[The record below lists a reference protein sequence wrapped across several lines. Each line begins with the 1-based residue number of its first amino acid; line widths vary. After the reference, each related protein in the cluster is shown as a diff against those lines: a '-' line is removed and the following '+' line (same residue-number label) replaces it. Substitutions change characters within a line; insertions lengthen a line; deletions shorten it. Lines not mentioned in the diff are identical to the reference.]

1 MDIDY
6 DFFRV
11 DEAFSKPQKGKIL
24 ISEPFLNDS
33 YFKRSIVFL
42 TEHSDE
48 GAVGFVL
55 NKPVNLTINEVVKDF
70 PAIDTQIS
78 IGGPVQTNTLH
89 YIHTMGD
96 IIPESIHVV
105 GDIYWGGDFNTIKEL
120 ATLDLLKTKQIK
132 FFLGYSG
139 WAAQQLE
146 EEIERDSWV
155 ITDIEPERVMAEKND
170 HFWKEMLN
178 RLGEKYRLWST
189 FPENPTMN

>member
-11 DEAFSKPQKGKIL
+11 DEAYARPQKGKIL
-24 ISEPFLNDS
+24 ISEPFLSDT

-42 TEHSDE
+42 TEHSKD

-55 NKPVNLTINEVVKDF
+55 NKPVNLSINEVIKDF
-70 PAIDTQIS
+70 PSINTQIS

-89 YIHTMGD
+89 YIHTLGD
-96 IIPESIHVV
+96 IIPESIPVV
-105 GDIYWGGDFNTIKEL
+105 GNIFWGGDFDTLKEL

-139 WAAQQLE
+139 WASQQLE

-155 ITDIEPERVMAEKND
+155 ITDIEPEIVMADKDD

>member
-11 DEAFSKPQKGKIL
+11 DEAYSRPQKGKIL

-33 YFKRSIVFL
+33 YFRRSIVFL
-42 TEHSDE
+42 TEHSAE

-55 NKPVNLTINEVVKDF
+55 NKPVNLAISEVIKDF
-70 PAIDTQIS
+70 PNIDTQIS

-89 YIHTMGD
+89 YIHTLGD
-96 IIPESIHVV
+96 IIPESIPVV
-105 GDIYWGGDFNTIKEL
+105 DEIYWGGDFETIKEL
-120 ATLDLLKTKQIK
+120 ASLDLLKTKQIK

-146 EEIERDSWV
+146 TEIERDSWV